1 VDIAVIGSGLLFALP
16 GVLPWLL
23 LRTTLANRDSAGALG
38 LLVIIPAVSVYAIA
52 FAVRTVTT
60 TPWLW
65 YVAANIGLVAIAS
78 ATVGWFLLTAE
89 YTGYIDRPQRALGA
103 FSVLLVVDQIFAW
116 TNPLHHRYYDPIA
129 SLSLPTAGIAPIG
142 GSLFQLH
149 AVGAYLL
156 VLLGIIACLREV
168 VNSQGIRRKQNLVLI
183 GAVALPA
190 GANISY
196 LGQLTAQNYTSLMF
210 VATVFILAWVLFE
223 ADFLDVVP
231 RGRERAVQNM
241 DDPMVILN
249 DDEQVVESNPAAR
262 ALVGVESD
270 WEGLPVG
277 EFFEPF
283 CDQADV
289 LQSPTGVETDISITT
304 ADRQRDFQLR
314 SAPLAAGG
322 DETGG
327 WVITLHEITQVKQ
340 RERVLQQL
348 HTKTAAILDERDRN
362 RICSAA
368 VSAIKEVLGVTEA
381 GVYLYN
387 RRAEALVPVATSM
400 AFDGLFADN
409 APDSQ
414 EPDSLL
420 WAVYKT
426 GTETQIADRRELQ
439 RVFGDAGRVERAL
452 LLPLGSHGLL
462 VLPATETTTLGE
474 IEQNFARLL
483 STSVETALDKARRE
497 RGLATVQDITRDA
510 VAATTTDEMAEMVLD
525 ELPEA
530 LDFPLSAIWEH
541 DPTTQQLQPVDST
554 GPADPLFDETPVFTP
569 GNSIAWRAFEER
581 ETKLISQ
588 ISDYPE
594 AYDQEGLIKS
604 EVISPIGEFG
614 VFAAGSLHDG
624 RFTENDKQILASLT
638 TNLQAATQLIERRRD
653 LQLLDQVLGRILRHN
668 LRNELTVIKGYAET
682 IEAEANEQHQTMGET
697 IVESA
702 KRLQKTTDNA
712 QTMRE
717 VVANRD
723 ETSTVSLIEVVEDA
737 IGSVRDKFPGAEI
750 QGECAAD
757 ATVTAHPNINDAVQQ
772 LIENGIEH
780 NDSETPTVDVRLFA
794 TGDGPAIEVADNGPG
809 IPRMERDVLDKH
821 GESALEHGSG
831 AGLWVIDR
839 VAAYSNVDLEFTI
852 DQGTVVQL
860 TFPSTQTT
868 KCVEL

>member
-1 VDIAVIGSGLLFALP
+1 VGIAVIGSGLLFALP

-23 LRTTLANRDSAGALG
+23 LRTTIENRDSAGALG
-38 LLVIIPAVSVYAIA
+38 LLVIIPAVSVYAIS

-65 YVAANIGLVAIAS
+65 YVTASTGLAAIAS

-89 YTGYIDRPQRALGA
+89 YTGYIERPRRALAG
-103 FSVLLVVDQIFAW
+103 FGVLLVVDQIFAW

-129 SLSLPTAGIAPIG
+129 SLSLPTAGIAPLG
-142 GSLFQLH
+142 GVLFQVH
-149 AVGAYLL
+149 AAGAYLL
-156 VLLGIIACLREV
+156 VLLGVLACLAEAV
-168 VNSQGIRRKQNLVLI
+168 SSQGIRRTQSLVLI
-183 GAVALPA
+183 GGVALPA
-190 GANISY
+190 GANIGY
-196 LGQLTAQNYTSLMF
+196 LAQLTAQNYTSIMF
-210 VATVFILAWVLFE
+210 VASVFILAWVLFE
-223 ADFLDVVP
+223 ADLFDVVP

-241 DDPMVILN
+241 DDPMIIIN
-249 DDEQVVESNPAAR
+249 DSGEIVESNPAAR
-262 ALVGVESD
+262 ALVGIESEP
-270 WEGLPVG
+270 EGLPVE
-277 EFFEPF
+277 EFCEPF
-283 CDQADV
+283 CDSAEA
-289 LQSPTGVETDISITT
+289 LRSPDGVETDITVTT
-304 ADRQRDFQLR
+304 DGRQRDFQLR
-314 SAPLAAGG
+314 SSPLEAN

-327 WVITLHEITQVKQ
+327 WVITLHEITQVKR

-368 VSAIKEVLGVTEA
+368 VSAIEDVLGVTEA

-400 AFDGLFADN
+400 AFDGLFADGR
-409 APDSQ
+409 PGSQ
-414 EPDSLL
+414 EPDSPL

-426 GTETQIADRRELQ
+426 GTEAEVTDKRALR
-439 RVFGDAGRVERAL
+439 RVFGGAAEVERAL

-483 STSVETALDKARRE
+483 STSVETALGRARRE

-510 VAATTTDEMAEMVLD
+510 VAATTTDEMAEVVLD

-541 DPTTQQLQPVDST
+541 DPTTQQLQPVGST

-569 GNSIAWRAFEER
+569 GNSIAWRAFDER
-581 ETKLISQ
+581 ETKLVSQ

-594 AYDQEGLIKS
+594 AYDQEGLIRS

-614 VFAAGSLHDG
+614 VFAAGSLHD
-624 RFTENDKQILASLT
+624 RSFTENEKQILASLT
-638 TNLQAATQLIERRRD
+638 TNLRAATQLIERRRD
-653 LQLLDQVLGRILRHN
+653 MQLLDQVLGRILRHN
-668 LRNELTVIKGYAET
+668 LRNELTVIRGYAEE
-682 IEAEANEQHQTMGET
+682 IRSEADGQHQPLGEN
-697 IVESA
+697 IIESA
-702 KRLQKTTDNA
+702 ERLQKTTDNA

-723 ETSTVSLIEVVEDA
+723 ETSTVSLTEVVEDA
-737 IGSVRDKFPGAEI
+737 VDRVCDRFPGAEI
-750 QGECAAD
+750 QGECAVD

-772 LIENGIEH
+772 LIENGVEH
-780 NDSETPTVDVRLFA
+780 NDSETPTVEVRLFA
-794 TGDGPAIEVADNGPG
+794 TGDSPTIAVADDGPG
-809 IPRMERDVLDKH
+809 IPRMELNVLDKH

-839 VAAYSNVDLEFTI
+839 VATYSNANLEFTN
-852 DQGTVVQL
+852 DGGTVAQL